1 MTDHAISTA
10 DLRTLREAYD
20 ADPRNRLMTNAV
32 ATTAV
37 DRIALDRA
45 IVTSIDTS
53 VSNRLDDWKP
63 TNQKQS
69 GRCWL
74 FAGTNLLRAAAAK
87 KLGVTDFE
95 FSQNHLLFFDKLEKA
110 NYFLESMIDLADRD
124 VDDRT
129 VHHLLS
135 DPIGDGGQWNMFV
148 ALVRKHGL
156 VPKSAMPETESS
168 SKTHAMDRNLERLLR
183 QGARDIRVAVAAGGD
198 PQAVKNE
205 TLAAVHRVLTIH
217 LGVPPETF
225 DWQWR
230 DDDKEFHRTGTMT
243 PLEFAAAYVDVD
255 LDDYVCVVNDPRP
268 SSPFGRTFTVD
279 RLGNV
284 MGAPAVTYLNAEIDV
299 LKKATADSI
308 VAGEPVWFGCD
319 TGQQSDRETG
329 YWDAALFDYG
339 SVYGIEFTL
348 DKSERLLHGDSL
360 MTHAMLFTGVDLDE
374 NGAPRRW
381 RVENSWGDE
390 KADKGFHTMNDN
402 WFDEYVGEVAVH
414 KDRLP
419 AEYRAAL
426 DAEPI
431 VLPAWDPMGALA

>member
-10 DLRTLREAYD
+10 DLRALREAYD

-53 VSNRLDDWKP
+53 VSNRLDDWKT

-124 VDDRT
+124 IDDRT

-183 QGARDIRVAVAAGGD
+183 QGARDLRAAVAAGGD
-198 PQAVKNE
+198 PQAVKAE

-230 DDDKEFHRTGTMT
+230 DDEKEFHRTGIMT
-243 PLEFAAAYVDVD
+243 PLEFAATYVDVD

-284 MGAPAVTYLNAEIDV
+284 IGAPAVTYLNAEIDV

-308 VAGEPVWFGCD
+308 VAGDPVWFGCD

-339 SVYGIEFTL
+339 SVYGTEFTL
-348 DKSERLLHGDSL
+348 DKAARLLHGDSL

-390 KADKGFHTMNDN
+390 KADQGFHTMNDS
-402 WFDEYVGEVAVH
+402 WFDEYVFEVAVH